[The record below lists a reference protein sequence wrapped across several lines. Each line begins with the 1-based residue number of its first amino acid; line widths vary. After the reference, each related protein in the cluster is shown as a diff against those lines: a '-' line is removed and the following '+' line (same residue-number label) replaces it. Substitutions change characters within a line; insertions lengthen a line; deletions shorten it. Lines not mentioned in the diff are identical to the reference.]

1 MIIRIEKEVCFE
13 IIAERRDIVCI
24 NINIFFAK
32 SKRDD

>member
-1 MIIRIEKEVCFE
+1 MIIGIDREVYFE
-13 IIAERRDIVCI
+13 IVARRRDIVCI

>member
-1 MIIRIEKEVCFE
+1 MIIRIEREVYFE
-13 IIAERRDIVCI
+13 IIAGRRDIVCI